1 MSSLAKSSSAK
12 RPGRLA
18 LPALLAGAIAI
29 GFSPIFVRLS
39 ELGPVA
45 TGFHRLLLALPLLWL
60 WMRVE
65 GRDAPATQLAAWPI
79 ALAGALFAGD
89 ILFWHWSITYTTVA
103 DATLFANFAPVIVTI
118 GAWLYLGER
127 VTAQFLAGMA
137 LALGGAALLVDAS
150 AALGTRYVFGD
161 GLGIVTACF
170 FGSYVVAVARLRGR
184 YPASTIMFWS
194 SAVTCLLLLAATLVS
209 GERMLP
215 GTAHGWLVLL
225 ALAWVSQAMGQ
236 GLIAY
241 ALGHLPASFSA
252 LAILIEPLTAAIL
265 GWIWLGEAL
274 GVLQAVGGV
283 IVVAGIAVARR
294 ASAAQDLPE

>member
-1 MSSLAKSSSAK
+1 MSSFAK

-18 LPALLAGAIAI
+18 LPALLLGAIAI

-60 WMRVE
+60 WMRFE
-65 GRDAPATQLAAWPI
+65 ARAAPPARPAALPI
-79 ALAGALFAGD
+79 GLAGVLFAGD

-127 VTAQFLAGMA
+127 ITVQFIAGMV
-137 LALGGAALLVDAS
+137 LAMVGAALLVNAS
-150 AALGTRYVFGD
+150 AALGARYVLGD
-161 GLGIVTACF
+161 GLGIITACF
-170 FGSYVVAVARLRGR
+170 FGSYVVAVARLRDR
-184 YPASTIMFWS
+184 HRASTIMFWS
-194 SAVTCLLLLAATLVS
+194 SAVTCVLLLAATLVS
-209 GERMLP
+209 GERLLP
-215 GTAHGWLVLL
+215 ATANGWLVLL
-225 ALAWVSQAMGQ
+225 ALAWISQAMGQ

-265 GWIWLGEAL
+265 GWAWLGEAL
-274 GVLQAVGGV
+274 GALQAVGGV
-283 IVVAGIAVARR
+283 IVLAGIAVARR
-294 ASAAQDLPE
+294 ASGAQELQK